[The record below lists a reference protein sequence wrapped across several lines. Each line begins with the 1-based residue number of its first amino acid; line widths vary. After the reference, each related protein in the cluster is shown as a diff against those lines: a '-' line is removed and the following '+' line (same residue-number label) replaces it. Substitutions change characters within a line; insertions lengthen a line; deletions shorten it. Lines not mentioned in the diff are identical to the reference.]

1 VDHPLRPN
9 VSQLLRQCEQM
20 LALEQKLAA
29 VLNGE
34 ARPADAAE
42 QVGLAGLCHIKK
54 RYTDATRFFADA
66 FKAQPK
72 LAEDLQAWHRYK
84 AACVAALAAAGQGED
99 AARLDDKERA
109 HLRQQALGWLR
120 ADLNAWSQQAEGGTP
135 QTRALVQKTLLYWKE
150 DTDLAGLRD
159 AAALAKLP
167 EAERAEWQKL
177 WADVEATL
185 KKAGEGGKP

>member
-20 LALEQKLAA
+20 LALEPKLAA

-54 RYTDATRFFADA
+54 RYTDAARFFADA
-66 FKAQPK
+66 FKAQPQ

-109 HLRQQALGWLR
+109 RLRQQALGWLR
-120 ADLNAWSQQAEGGTP
+120 ANLAMWGKQAEGGQP
-135 QTRALVQKTLLYWKE
+135 QTRALVQKTLQHWKE
-150 DTDLAGLRD
+150 DADLAGVRD
-159 AAALAKLP
+159 AAALVRLP
-167 EAERAEWQKL
+167 EAERAEWKKL
-177 WADVEATL
+177 WADVEATR
-185 KKAGEGGKP
+185 KKAGEAGQK